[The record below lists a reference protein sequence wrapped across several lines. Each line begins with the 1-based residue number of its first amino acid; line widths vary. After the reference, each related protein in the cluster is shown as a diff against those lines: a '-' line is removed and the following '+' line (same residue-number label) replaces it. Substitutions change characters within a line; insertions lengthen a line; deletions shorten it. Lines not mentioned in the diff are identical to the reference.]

1 MIGRGLALL
10 VLLSLPLVSAA
21 ERETIVVGTKTF
33 TESYVLGE
41 LMAQVLE
48 SSGHTVER
56 RFGFGGTLICF
67 EALRNGD
74 IDLYPEYGGTIQR
87 AIYGGLLAD
96 KDIARRLDSDGLRL
110 LGEFGFNN
118 TYALAMPGELAQ
130 RLNIR
135 NISDLRDHPDLEIG
149 LSHEFLSRAD
159 GWPGLQQRYGLT
171 QTARG
176 IEH

>member
-74 IDLYPEYGGTIQR
+74 IDLYPEYGG
-87 AIYGGLLAD
+87 
-96 KDIARRLDSDGLRL
+96 
-110 LGEFGFNN
+110 
-118 TYALAMPGELAQ
+118 
-130 RLNIR
+130 
-135 NISDLRDHPDLEIG
+135 
-149 LSHEFLSRAD
+149 
-159 GWPGLQQRYGLT
+159 
-171 QTARG
+171 
-176 IEH
+176 